1 VSGIGIYFKAQLMT
15 TPLAGGLSGL
25 SGLFD
30 AMPAVERV
38 EELQKIFKFFDKTPK
53 VVS

>member
-1 VSGIGIYFKAQLMT
+1 MT
-15 TPLAGGLSGL
+15 TPSVGGLSEL
-25 SGLFD
+25 RGLFD
-30 AMPAVERV
+30 ATPVVEKV